1 MTTACKAGTGCRALQ
16 LTARQR
22 VVLLCRKCCP
32 LMSQMMSSCVAHT
45 IHLNTAKALE
55 TNVHNCGAKHLPK
68 VYRNIVEYY
77 IEKPHCLA
85 AAVSKDL
92 PINRIVPQLK
102 TTSFIRYDHLLK
114 PATACSTKNLMQLC
128 PSPQTTYGQ
137 QQDRRDQ
144 QLPPLIIIGKNSAP
158 AHQDEAN
165 GGHYA

>member
-1 MTTACKAGTGCRALQ
+1 MSGKSLNDSDLQNRRESFCATSHCKTASYCLVPQMLLPRATQ
-16 LTARQR
+16 A
-22 VVLLCRKCCP
+22 
-32 LMSQMMSSCVAHT
+32 
-45 IHLNTAKALE
+45 IHANAVKILENRADNRNT
-55 TNVHNCGAKHLPK
+55 KHLPK
-68 VYRNIVEYY
+68 PHRIIVEYY

-85 AAVSKDL
+85 AAVSVL
-92 PINRIVPQLK
+92 PINNNMPQLK
-102 TTSFIRYDHLLK
+102 TTYCIRYDHLFK

-158 AHQDEAN
+158 AHQDESN